1 MRAGSFPHER
11 PRVPE
16 ETFRPGSRHASQPD
30 RAQRSATPE
39 TTVPNLLS
47 LMSKAGLDQNT
58 LNPATDPAPCHLPQ
72 VLSAVP
78 AGFPSPADDYMD
90 TALDLNEYLI
100 NNRASS
106 FYVRVAGDS
115 MTGAGIMSG
124 DILLVDRSIEP
135 GNNRTVVAV
144 IDNEMVVKRL
154 RVTRDKISLVS
165 ENPRYRPIEITGE
178 MECFVWGV
186 VTAVIRKLS

>member
-1 MRAGSFPHER
+1 
-11 PRVPE
+11 
-16 ETFRPGSRHASQPD
+16 
-30 RAQRSATPE
+30 
-39 TTVPNLLS
+39 
-47 LMSKAGLDQNT
+47 
-58 LNPATDPAPCHLPQ
+58 
-72 VLSAVP
+72 
-78 AGFPSPADDYMD
+78 MD